1 MKAQALPKHFLYLF
15 RKCNTVLMKTLF
27 IPKIELSNE
36 VSLHSVAEL
45 LENSTELQTIDVLNW
60 KAFPYRPDIHFRIA
74 HTGKD
79 ICLKYYVRE
88 KYIRAMETRTN
99 GDVYKDSTVEFF
111 ISLDGKE
118 YYNFEFSCIGTIHLS
133 HGPGRG
139 NRTRIDPKIAEK
151 INIESS
157 LGNQP
162 FEERSG
168 DFNWEMMI
176 RIPVECFVFDSVKK
190 LDGMKA
196 TANLYKCGDETS
208 EPHFVT
214 WNPIHTEKPDYHRIE
229 FFGKIEFE

>member
-1 MKAQALPKHFLYLF
+1 
-15 RKCNTVLMKTLF
+15 MKTLF
-27 IPKIELSNE
+27 VPKIELSNQI
-36 VSLHSVAEL
+36 SINKTAEL
-45 LENSTELQTIDVLNW
+45 LESTSELHAIDVLNW
-60 KAFPYRPDIHFRIA
+60 EAFPYRPEIRFRIA
-74 HTGKD
+74 HTGKE
-79 ICLKYYVRE
+79 IWLKYFVRE

-111 ISLDGKE
+111 LSLDGKE

-151 INIESS
+151 ISIKSS

-168 DFNWEMMI
+168 DFSWEMMI
-176 RIPVECFVFDSVKK
+176 RIPVECFVFDSITK
-190 LDGMKA
+190 LDEVHA
-196 TANLYKCGDETS
+196 TANFYKCGDETS

-214 WNPIHTEKPDYHRIE
+214 WNPIQTEKPDYHRID